1 MAERRALTLHWV
13 EGRPSLA
20 GGIKS
25 NRLIA
30 EAMARRGHR
39 VTIFHLP
46 ARKQWPALTQPRKLW
61 KRAVREAKR
70 LGSEPRH
77 HLEQAAVP
85 VRQFPGRVIDPE
97 FVPDADVV
105 FASWWAV
112 WKEVAG
118 WPASKGLKVHYARHH
133 ELHGG
138 PEDEVHAAYRLPG
151 PKVVI
156 SSWLGRVME
165 EYGHSE
171 ILRVPN
177 GVNWAQFDSEPRG
190 KQERPTVGMLM
201 RDAVFKDTPVGL
213 EAMRLVRER
222 VPEARFIGFG
232 QRAFSGKWSAPEG
245 LEYHE
250 CPAQDLIP
258 KLYQMCDCWVVPS
271 RAEGFGMPGLEAAA
285 GHCPIVSTRCGGPE
299 DYVREGLNGY
309 LVDPG
314 DAAAMADRIVEILRM
329 GEDDWWRMSA
339 ASYEIA
345 KEFDWD
351 RGAEKLEAAL
361 YRWLG
366 MRDDAGRGAAGSSAL
381 TGAAGDV

>member
-1 MAERRALTLHWV
+1 MAQPLKLWRRAYREVT
-13 EGRPSLA
+13 RQSA
-20 GGIKS
+20 G
-25 NRLIA
+25 A
-30 EAMARRGHR
+30 
-39 VTIFHLP
+39 
-46 ARKQWPALTQPRKLW
+46 
-61 KRAVREAKR
+61 
-70 LGSEPRH
+70 RH

-85 VRQFPGRVIDPE
+85 VRVFPGRVVDAD

-112 WKEVAG
+112 WREVAG

-156 SSWLGRVME
+156 SSWLGRVMQ
-165 EYGHSE
+165 EYGHAE

-177 GVNWAQFDSEPRG
+177 GVNWAQFDSSPRG
-190 KQERPTVGMLM
+190 RQDRPTVGMLM

-222 VPEARFIGFG
+222 IPEVRLIGFG
-232 QRAFSGKWSAPEG
+232 QQAFPGKWAAPEG

-250 CPAQDLIP
+250 RPAQDLIP
-258 KLYQMCDCWVVPS
+258 KLYQSCDCWVVPS
-271 RAEGFGMPGLEAAA
+271 RSEGFGMPGLEAAA

-299 DYVREGLNGY
+299 DYVRDGVNGY
-309 LVDPG
+309 LVDVG
-314 DAAAMADRIVEILRM
+314 DANAMADRIVAILRRSE
-329 GEDDWWRMSA
+329 EDWRRMSA

-345 KEFDWD
+345 REFDWD
-351 RGAEKLEAAL
+351 RSAEKLEAAL
-361 YRWLG
+361 YRWLEV
-366 MRDDAGRGAAGSSAL
+366 RDDEALAQAAAGPSPL
-381 TGAAGDV
+381 TGASGDA